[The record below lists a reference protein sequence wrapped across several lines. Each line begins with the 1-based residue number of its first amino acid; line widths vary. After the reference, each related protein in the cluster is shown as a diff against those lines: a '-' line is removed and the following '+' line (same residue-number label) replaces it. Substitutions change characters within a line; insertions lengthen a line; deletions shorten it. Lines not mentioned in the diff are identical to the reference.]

1 MNSSNST
8 TLDSSN
14 PYFLH
19 HSDNPVTPLVS
30 TISTGDNYSSW
41 NQPMM
46 TALSAK
52 NKFAFVNST
61 LQQPKSSSSLS
72 PLWARCN
79 DMVKSWLLNSVSKEI
94 ASSIIFETSA
104 ATMWTD
110 LKESVNRVYSLLLQ
124 EEKQR
129 QVSAAPDMNSDKV
142 AFAIAHS
149 SSNRTQNFHSG
160 SSKFLSKNRPTC
172 EHCKMVGHTKNKCY
186 ILYGYPHGHRLH
198 RGTKS
203 KIDQGGQIS
212 KENTSSMA
220 SLTSEQIQQLLS
232 LLPNN
237 QSSKA
242 NFVGKVSLSPN
253 FPVWIVDTGYRLYD
267 LSNQEYLVSRDV
279 VFQENIFPFQQPR
292 TPPTPSQVLPLPIPD
307 NHSFNSL
314 PSTPIESLNETPI
327 ISNDSSLNEISLSSN
342 EDQPLAR
349 PQRNRRPPPYL
360 QYYECSKVRRQPS
373 QSSST
378 TSGSDPNWKAAIDA
392 ELHALEA
399 NKTWSIVDLPPHKS
413 PVGCKWVFKVK
424 YKSDGSIERYKA
436 RLVAKGYT
444 QQEGIDFHETFAP
457 VAKMTTVRCLLAI
470 ASAKNWP
477 LYQLDVQNAFLH
489 GDLDEEVYMSLP
501 PGATSKG
508 ENSVC
513 KLHKSLHGLKQA
525 SRQWFAK
532 FSTALLTYGFVQSRS
547 DYSLFIKSSKTD
559 FFAILVYVDDIVIT
573 GNNSKLIDS
582 VKNALQRQ
590 FSIKDLGSL
599 KYFLGLEVAHSK
611 QGIYLSQRK
620 YTLELL
626 SETGLAGARPLY
638 VPMEQNIKL
647 YAHEGEL
654 VKDPSP
660 YRRLIGKLIYL
671 SITIPDIM
679 YFVHVLSQF
688 MNQPR
693 HPHFDAALRLVRY
706 LKSSPGQGI
715 LLSSLSDFKLR
726 AFSDSDWASC
736 PDTRRSLTGFC
747 ILLGSSPISWKT
759 KKQQTVSCSS
769 AESEYRAMVFTCR
782 EIVLLQS
789 LLHDFGISQCT
800 PASLH
805 CDNKAALHIAANPVF
820 S

>member
-1 MNSSNST
+1 M
-8 TLDSSN
+8 
-14 PYFLH
+14 
-19 HSDNPVTPLVS
+19 
-30 TISTGDNYSSW
+30 
-41 NQPMM
+41 
-46 TALSAK
+46 
-52 NKFAFVNST
+52 
-61 LQQPKSSSSLS
+61 QQK
-72 PLWARCN
+72 
-79 DMVKSWLLNSVSKEI
+79 
-94 ASSIIFETSA
+94 
-104 ATMWTD
+104 
-110 LKESVNRVYSLLLQ
+110 
-124 EEKQR
+124 
-129 QVSAAPDMNSDKV
+129 
-142 AFAIAHS
+142 
-149 SSNRTQNFHSG
+149 
-160 SSKFLSKNRPTC
+160 
-172 EHCKMVGHTKNKCY
+172 
-186 ILYGYPHGHRLH
+186 
-198 RGTKS
+198 
-203 KIDQGGQIS
+203 
-212 KENTSSMA
+212 
-220 SLTSEQIQQLLS
+220 
-232 LLPNN
+232 
-237 QSSKA
+237 
-242 NFVGKVSLSPN
+242 
-253 FPVWIVDTGYRLYD
+253 GYRLYD

-279 VFQENIFPFQQPR
+279 VFQENIFPFQQSR

-314 PSTPIESLNETPI
+314 PSTPIESPNETPI
-327 ISNDSSLNEISLSSN
+327 ISNDSSLNEISLPSN

-349 PQRNRRPPPYL
+349 SQRNRRPPPYL

-378 TSGSDPNWKAAIDA
+378 TSGSGTRYPISNFLSTHRLSSTYSTFVSNITSIAEPQSYSEAIKDPNWKAAIDA

-424 YKSDGSIERYKA
+424 YKSYGSIERYKA

-470 ASAKNWP
+470 ASTKNWP
-477 LYQLDVQNAFLH
+477 LYQLDVQNALLH

-501 PGATSKG
+501 PGVTSKG

-513 KLHKSLHGLKQA
+513 KLHKSLYGLRQA
-525 SRQWFAK
+525 SLQWFAK

-559 FFAILVYVDDIVIT
+559 FVAILVYVDDIVIT

-599 KYFLGLEVAHSK
+599 KYFLGLEVARSK

-638 VPMEQNIKL
+638 VPMEQNTKL
-647 YAHEGEL
+647 SAHEGEL
-654 VKDPSP
+654 LKDPSP

-671 SITIPDIM
+671 TITRPDIM
-679 YFVHVLSQF
+679 YSVHVLSQF

-769 AESEYRAMVFTCR
+769 AEAEYRAMAFTCR
-782 EIVLLQS
+782 EIVWLQS

-820 S
+820 HERSKHIEVDCHFIRDKLQQKIIETSYISTTQQPADLFTKPLGKDQLHHLLRKLAVHDIHSPT